1 MADGSLIDDDSLFT
15 PGALKFAVRSL
26 FLVLS
31 QKLTHSDCV
40 ALSEFLVRSRIVFL
54 SRAVTRSYFMVLS
67 ALLTRSQ
74 QLVLFLLVTRSAFCG
89 SLTGCDSFSISGSL

>member
-1 MADGSLIDDDSLFT
+1 MVLFSPLT
-15 PGALKFAVRSL
+15 HSKD
-26 FLVLS
+26 LVLS
-31 QKLTHSDCV
+31 RCV
-40 ALSEFLVRSRIVFL
+40 VRFLLLVLSALL
-54 SRAVTRSYFMVLS
+54 TRSYFMVLS